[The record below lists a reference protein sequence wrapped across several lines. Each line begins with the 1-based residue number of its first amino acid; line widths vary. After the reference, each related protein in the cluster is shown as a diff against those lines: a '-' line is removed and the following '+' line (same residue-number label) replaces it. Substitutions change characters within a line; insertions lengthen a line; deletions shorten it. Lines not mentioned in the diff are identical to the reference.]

1 MNDNTYIDI
10 LIESLIKKSK
20 VLDEIAELNAN
31 QVKIFSSAHL
41 DFDEFRETADKK
53 GELAEKL
60 DSLDDGFEEVYN
72 RVKEELKENK
82 DAHKDQI
89 ARLKEL
95 IKEITDKSVKISVEE
110 KKIDSLV
117 HKKMNEERRD
127 IKKRRDSNAAMSAY
141 QKEMSKIDTIN
152 PQFMDKRN

>member
-20 VLDEIAELNAN
+20 VLDEIAELNAD
-31 QVKIFSSAHL
+31 QVKIFSSTHL
-41 DFDEFRETADKK
+41 DFDEFKETADKK

-89 ARLKEL
+89 IRLKEL

-110 KKIDSLV
+110 KKINSLV
-117 HKKMNEERRD
+117 HKKMSEERRD

-141 QKEMSKIDTIN
+141 QKEMNKIDTIN